1 MRLHHSH
8 RGKQNVLIFKRL
20 YIIGGV
26 MLLVSTGAISQDF
39 RDTITAVTPTN
50 FDSGGEIS
58 RQFHLN
64 AESYLPMATIYAPM
78 EAKEL
83 LIEQRSPIGGLRVSH
98 RFGETTFAEYVT
110 QDDLIDG
117 VIILQDGQVVF
128 EDYSHMERHQR
139 HFAWSVT
146 KILTSTALAS
156 LAEQGRVDMAAPID
170 QYLPVLVDSG
180 WSGVSVQDIAN
191 MASAIDCLD
200 SDGYQDTTTCIYTLE
215 EALGITAPT
224 GRDPEFIKHLQSM
237 SRSGVPGKR
246 FEYTSANTNVLA
258 LLIEEVTQKQFSE
271 AVREL
276 VWVPIGAEADGMM
289 AISDTGFA
297 YGSGGLHARL
307 RDIARVGQVYAQPD
321 VSGVLAPKTVRSI
334 QQSGVVLSKEQLA
347 KHKKILG
354 EDIPERAGWQWD
366 FIWSDGAM
374 YKYGYSGQGLYVD
387 PARNLVIA
395 WFGTGLNYNETRNEM
410 LPISRQLARA
420 LD

>member
-1 MRLHHSH
+1 ML
-8 RGKQNVLIFKRL
+8 NIKRTSF
-20 YIIGGV
+20 IGGV
-26 MLLVSTGAISQDF
+26 MLLVSNGAISQDF

-78 EAKEL
+78 EPKEL
-83 LIEQRSPIGGLRVSH
+83 LVEQGSSIASLRVSH
-98 RFGETTFAEYVT
+98 RFGETTFADYVT
-110 QDDLIDG
+110 RDDLIDG

-128 EDYSHMERHQR
+128 EDYPHMESHQR

-180 WSGVSVQDIAN
+180 WAGISVQDIAN

-200 SDGYQDTTTCIYTLE
+200 SDGYQDPTTCIYTLE

-289 AISDTGFA
+289 AISENGFA

-307 RDIARVGQVYAQPD
+307 RDIARLGQIYTQPS
-321 VSGVLAPKTVRSI
+321 VSGVLSPSTVRSV
-334 QQSGVVLSKEQLA
+334 QQSGVVFSKKQLA
-347 KHKKILG
+347 KHREFFG
-354 EDIPERAGWQWD
+354 DDIPERAGWQWD
-366 FIWSDGAM
+366 SIWSDGALF
-374 YKYGYSGQGLYVD
+374 KYGYSGQGLYVD

-395 WFGTGLNYNETRNEM
+395 WFGTSLDYDETKNEM
-410 LPISRQLARA
+410 LPVSRQIARA